1 MISNQYVLYRS
12 CTFNLWRTKIYPRFN
27 LDDNNDNDG
36 NNDDDDDDNNDENG
50 DNNNDDDD
58 NKDEDGDGLHT
69 LVVDGL
75 LGPLSGIPYLPA
87 VIIIVL
93 MLSMLI
99 IHLA

>member
-36 NNDDDDDDNNDENG
+36 NNDDDG
-50 DNNNDDDD
+50 D
-58 NKDEDGDGLHT
+58 NKDGDGDGLHT

-99 IHLA
+99 MLLA